1 MPCDDTDH
9 PIVLS
14 FICPGCS
21 ARRAGGWLWADLGD
35 SLALLGHLDRA
46 QRAYL
51 AFMHKSETKSPER
64 TLDVLR
70 NIAAKLKETASGDAA
85 EVDAAIHFLES
96 RLKGSALA

>member
-1 MPCDDTDH
+1 
-9 PIVLS
+9 
-14 FICPGCS
+14 
-21 ARRAGGWLWADLGD
+21 
-35 SLALLGHLDRA
+35 
-46 QRAYL
+46 
-51 AFMHKSETKSPER
+51 MHKSETKSPER